1 MSNIQIVIVD
11 DHDLILNGIKTVIDD
26 IPNIRV
32 IGEANNGKQLFMLLE
47 RVIPDVIIMDIDM
60 PVMDCIETTKIVKNK
75 HPEIHIIALTIHDE
89 LGVINKIKEA
99 DFDGY
104 LLKNIDKEEISRAIK
119 IVNSGKKYYSANLF
133 DSIISQTNKKKKKTI
148 HNNLTDRDIEVL
160 KLIANGFSN
169 KEIGQ
174 KLYISHRTVDTHR
187 TNIMKKLSIN
197 NIAGLIK
204 FAYLNELLD

>member
-26 IPNIRV
+26 IPDISV
-32 IGEANNGKQLFMLLE
+32 IGEANNGKQLLMLLE

-60 PVMDCIETTKIVKNK
+60 PVMDGIETSKIVKNK
-75 HPEIHIIALTIHDE
+75 YPEIHIIALTIHDE

>member
-26 IPNIRV
+26 IPDISV
-32 IGEANNGKQLFMLLE
+32 IGEANNGKQLLMLLE

-60 PVMDCIETTKIVKNK
+60 PVMDGIETSKIVKNK
-75 HPEIHIIALTIHDE
+75 YPEIHIIALTIHDE
-89 LGVINKIKEA
+89 LGIINKIKEA

-119 IVNSGKKYYSANLF
+119 IVNSGKKYYSVNLF
-133 DSIISQTNKKKKKTI
+133 DSIISQTDKKKKKAI
-148 HNNLTDRDIEVL
+148 HNNLTTREIEIL
-160 KLIANGFSN
+160 KFIENGFSN

-174 KLYISHRTVDTHR
+174 KLYVSH
-187 TNIMKKLSIN
+187 
-197 NIAGLIK
+197 
-204 FAYLNELLD
+204 